1 MDSKGGI
8 TFNKD
13 NSIAGTL
20 TAKANNDIDF
30 KGVTIADKD
39 ITVNTK
45 SNAIVHNVEVKNG
58 TLAINNARN
67 ISVNNCSADKLAIVN
82 TPDNKF
88 DYAEIYNTYAGTTE
102 FGHGKYLYIDLT
114 QSNLYRNNIKA
125 ILDNAYNVDKIV
137 FNPMSAIY
145 GQESSKN
152 MNNLRAK
159 GINVN
164 IDQSFAPIA
173 FAANENYKNSSLF
186 KVAGD
191 KVFKDLEKVVHITD
205 KFILD

>member
-1 MDSKGGI
+1 MTFAKGSSVANQFKADSAKDITINDMTCNNIQAKGKNVTLNKSGDLTINKNNINLVASENVNVNADGILNVIESTIEGSNINLNANEISSTDVIYAGNVKMDSKGGI

-13 NSIAGTL
+13 NSIAETL

-82 TPDNKF
+82 TPNNKF

-102 FGHGKYLYIDLT
+102 FGHGKYL
-114 QSNLYRNNIKA
+114 
-125 ILDNAYNVDKIV
+125 
-137 FNPMSAIY
+137 
-145 GQESSKN
+145 
-152 MNNLRAK
+152 
-159 GINVN
+159 
-164 IDQSFAPIA
+164 
-173 FAANENYKNSSLF
+173 
-186 KVAGD
+186 
-191 KVFKDLEKVVHITD
+191 
-205 KFILD
+205 